1 MFFVR
6 QNYVFCLLKFN
17 AYRMN
22 LVQASQ
28 NNRKRPK
35 IRKKKK
41 LTGKRISVIRRLRVT
56 ETSKYYLGSSK
67 ISHKLSLSLTTGNN
81 S

>member
-35 IRKKKK
+35 IRKKKNW
-41 LTGKRISVIRRLRVT
+41 LENVYLLSVV
-56 ETSKYYLGSSK
+56 
-67 ISHKLSLSLTTGNN
+67 
-81 S
+81 

>member
-35 IRKKKK
+35 IRKKKNTDWK
-41 LTGKRISVIRRLRVT
+41 TYIC
-56 ETSKYYLGSSK
+56 YPSSK
-67 ISHKLSLSLTTGNN
+67 GYWDLKILPWIIENIAQAQSFLNN
-81 S
+81 GQ